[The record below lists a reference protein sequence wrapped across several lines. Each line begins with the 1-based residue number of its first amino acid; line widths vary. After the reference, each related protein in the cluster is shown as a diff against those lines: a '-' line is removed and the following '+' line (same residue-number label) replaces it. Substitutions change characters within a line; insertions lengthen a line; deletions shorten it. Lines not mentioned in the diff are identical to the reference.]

1 MNAVKGCK
9 GVILTEDGEQNQA
22 EQQQKVCLD
31 GAGAAAV
38 HSVFLTGAHLNFE
51 IRVVGYGRDARV
63 GQNQRQ
69 VVVGLFKTVQQHDL
83 RVGTCRGPKKRL
95 ICV

>member
-1 MNAVKGCK
+1 M
-9 GVILTEDGEQNQA
+9 ILTEDGEQNQA

-31 GAGAAAV
+31 RAGAAAV

-51 IRVVGYGRDARV
+51 ICVVGYGRDAGV

-69 VVVGLFKTVQQHDL
+69 VVVGLFQIVKQHDL
-83 RVGTCRGPKKRL
+83 RVGTCRRQTERRIKTTL
-95 ICV
+95 